1 MKLLSCK
8 NVETSTHYTLLSF
21 SATGGFFVGLFIVVR
36 LFIFLIS
43 EIMKYDDMS
52 HLRNELLDGKIIWI
66 CIFILIGLSMI
77 CTLFF
82 LCIVP
87 SYWNTHGE
95 ERIFIDDEKIVIKRF
110 FHLTRNKDVIY
121 FQDII
126 DVVPTT
132 GVVGSLL
139 GYAYNP
145 DMITI
150 ISRSKARFHDRVTQC
165 GINFTTEEQTAF
177 IAMIKDL
184 VDKKTNKNNI

>member
-1 MKLLSCK
+1 MKLLSFK
-8 NVETSTHYTLLSF
+8 YVETSDHYLRMSF
-21 SATGGFFVGLFIVVR
+21 GSTFCF
-36 LFIFLIS
+36 
-43 EIMKYDDMS
+43 
-52 HLRNELLDGKIIWI
+52 
-66 CIFILIGLSMI
+66 LIGLYMVISFAISMFTDITVWNKTNHSDSLLITIFPYCVIILLGLLIMIASFI
-77 CTLFF
+77 CA
-82 LCIVP
+82 VV

-177 IAMIKDL
+177 IAIIKGL
-184 VDKKTNKNNI
+184 VDKKIE